1 MRILLRILGLGD
13 ATRPE
18 LRASLWTAAMFCACL
33 ASTFLLRP
41 VRDQFGVDQG
51 VDQMPRLYG
60 ITLLL
65 TCVFAPAFWRLADR
79 LPSRRFVPIALHCLA
94 ASMLVV
100 FAGLWIVGSY
110 DWKGGGARIVGEGFW
125 GFFSAFNLA
134 VPTLVW
140 VHAVENFDKRQALR
154 LFGLVGVGG
163 TAGAVAGSWLA
174 RLIAESDVLPAWSAI
189 GSLLLLEIA
198 CICHAFSSRACSAMR
213 AERGDACTRDAV
225 SRGGVLS
232 GLSALQQSGYLRSIA
247 GYMILLAMTASAFA
261 FLRTRMLAEQ
271 VDGGRAQHGWLA
283 HQEFLSQ
290 SLVLFLQLFLSA
302 RLLRRLP
309 TVIFLTASP
318 LFSAIGLCVVWK
330 WPSVA
335 ALAAVMIALRGAQFA
350 MEKPSREALYTP
362 LDLATKH
369 KAKFLL
375 DTVALRFGDWLGACA
390 QTWIAGRWGYS
401 VDAAMVAAVGVALLW
416 ACFGARIGSKAS

>member
-13 ATRPE
+13 ATKAE

-60 ITLLL
+60 ITLLM
-65 TCVFAPAFWRLADR
+65 TCLFAPAFWRLADR

-100 FAGLWIVGSY
+100 FAGLWLVGAY
-110 DWKGGGARIVGEGFW
+110 DWKSGAARAVGEGFW

-140 VHAVENFDKRQALR
+140 VHAVENFDRRQALR

-163 TAGAVAGSWLA
+163 TVGAATGSWLA
-174 RLIAESDVLPAWSAI
+174 RAVADAGVLPAWSAI
-189 GSLLLLEIA
+189 GSLALLEA
-198 CICHAFSSRACSAMR
+198 AVVCHARSSRECAVMR
-213 AERGDACTRDAV
+213 AERGDASSRDAV
-225 SRGGVLS
+225 SRGGILA
-232 GLSALQQSGYLRSIA
+232 GLAALRRSGYLRSIA
-247 GYMILLAMTASAFA
+247 GYMMLLAMTASAFA
-261 FLRTRMLAEQ
+261 FFRTRMLAEQ

-283 HQEFLSQ
+283 NQEFLSQ

-309 TVIFLTASP
+309 PLLFLTASP
-318 LFSAIGLCVVWK
+318 LLSAVGLCVVWH
-330 WPSVA
+330 WQSVA
-335 ALAAVMIALRGAQFA
+335 ALAAVMIALRGLQFA

-362 LDLATKH
+362 LDLETKH

-390 QTWIAGRWGYS
+390 QVWIAGKWGDS
-401 VDAAMVAAVGVALLW
+401 VDAAMVAAVSVALLW
-416 ACFGARIGSKAS
+416 ACFGARIGLKAR